1 MHQTESYGARLAAYV
16 AVPDSQFA
24 PSPALRRPV
33 MSRRAVVSL
42 VLGLFCVVLTVL
54 AASDRLL
61 PRVYS
66 LTLAALGSVCALA
79 IAAVALR
86 DIRRS
91 QGQLKGRAVAGIGL
105 GLALLTMPLSCVGS
119 LALDWM
125 DAISPSVWTADP
137 KVENG
142 QAYDKAALSISAD
155 QVLVVPKDAVVEEG
169 ASAGRVEVFMEKTLA
184 FGGHPPERMSIRMAR
199 DHMGVGCKTEDGKVI
214 LATYG
219 EWDSQIEGGAF
230 LRLLVRVPEGVPVER
245 RADLSGPESVG
256 REWHGEYLTKPAEVR
271 GGYWYGPASPGPGW
285 QALRG
290 EPDRDCRARYVNVTR
305 NPGDQ

>member
-1 MHQTESYGARLAAYV
+1 M
-16 AVPDSQFA
+16 
-24 PSPALRRPV
+24 SPV
-33 MSRRAVVSL
+33 TSRRAVVSL
-42 VLGLFCVVLTVL
+42 VLALLCIGLTVL

-91 QGQLKGRAVAGIGL
+91 QGHLKGRAVARVGL
-105 GLALLTMPLSCVGS
+105 GLAVLTMPLSCFGS
-119 LALDWM
+119 LAVDWM
-125 DAISPSVWTADP
+125 DAISSSMWTADP
-137 KVENG
+137 NVENG
-142 QAYDKAALSISAD
+142 RAYDKAALSISAD
-155 QVLVVPKDAVVEEG
+155 QVLVVPKDAAVEEG
-169 ASAGRVEVFMEKTLA
+169 APAGRVEVFMKKTLA
-184 FGGHPPERMSIRMAR
+184 FGGHPPERMSIRLAR
-199 DHMGVGCKTEDGKVI
+199 NHMGVGCKTEGGKVI

-230 LRLLVRVPEGVPVER
+230 LELLVRVPEGVTVER

-256 REWHGEYLTKPAEVR
+256 REWHAEYLTKPAEAKE
-271 GGYWYGPASPGPGW
+271 GYWYGPASPGPGW

-290 EPDRDCRARYVNVTR
+290 EPDRDYRARYVNVTR